1 MFINNNECMP
11 SFLTL
16 IKIFMFLN
24 NNERM
29 PIVSISLN
37 EEILKQID
45 SLQKNLGFSGRSDA
59 IRAGIRSFV
68 AEEKQKENLSGNV
81 NAILLVVHNDEYD
94 NQVNGIKHSYEDL
107 ITTHL
112 HSKIEGDKCMELFML
127 KGEADSVSSIT
138 KDFQIN
144 KKMDTVKLVAL

>member
-1 MFINNNECMP
+1 
-11 SFLTL
+11 
-16 IKIFMFLN
+16 
-24 NNERM
+24 M
-29 PIVSISLN
+29 PIVSISLT
-37 EEILKQID
+37 EEILKEID
-45 SLQKNLGFSGRSDA
+45 NLQKNLGFSGRSDA

-68 AEEKQKENLSGNV
+68 SEEKQKENLSGNV

-112 HSKIEGDKCMELFML
+112 HSKIEGAKCMELFML
-127 KGEADSVSSIT
+127 KGEADSVSDIT

-144 KKMDTVKLVAL
+144 KKMDTVKLVTL

>member
-1 MFINNNECMP
+1 
-11 SFLTL
+11 
-16 IKIFMFLN
+16 
-24 NNERM
+24 M
-29 PIVSISLN
+29 PIVSISLTD
-37 EEILKQID
+37 EILNEID

-68 AEEKQKENLSGNV
+68 SEEKQKENLSGNV

-144 KKMDTVKLVAL
+144 KRMDTVKLVTL

>member
-1 MFINNNECMP
+1 
-11 SFLTL
+11 
-16 IKIFMFLN
+16 
-24 NNERM
+24 M
-29 PIVSISLN
+29 PIVSISLT
-37 EEILKQID
+37 EEILKEID

-68 AEEKQKENLSGNV
+68 SEEKQKENLSGNV

-127 KGEADSVSSIT
+127 KGEANSVSDIT
-138 KDFQIN
+138 KNFQIN
-144 KKMDTVKLVAL
+144 KKMDTVKLVTL

>member
-1 MFINNNECMP
+1 
-11 SFLTL
+11 
-16 IKIFMFLN
+16 
-24 NNERM
+24 M
-29 PIVSISLN
+29 PIVSISLT
-37 EEILKQID
+37 EEILKEID
-45 SLQKNLGFSGRSDA
+45 NLQKNLGFSGRSDA

-68 AEEKQKENLSGNV
+68 SEEKQKENLSGNV

-94 NQVNGIKHSYEDL
+94 NQVTGIKHSYEDL

-127 KGEADSVSSIT
+127 KGEADLVSGIT

-144 KKMDTVKLVAL
+144 KKMDSVKLVTL

>member
-1 MFINNNECMP
+1 
-11 SFLTL
+11 
-16 IKIFMFLN
+16 
-24 NNERM
+24 M
-29 PIVSISLN
+29 PIVSISLT
-37 EEILKQID
+37 EEILREID
-45 SLQKNLGFSGRSDA
+45 SLQKNLGFSGRADA

-68 AEEKQKENLSGNV
+68 SEEKQKENLSGNV

-127 KGEADSVSSIT
+127 KGEAGSVSSIT

-144 KKMDTVKLVAL
+144 KRMDTVKLVTL

>member
-1 MFINNNECMP
+1 
-11 SFLTL
+11 
-16 IKIFMFLN
+16 MFLN
-24 NNERM
+24 NNRRM
-29 PIVSISLN
+29 PIVSISLT
-37 EEILKQID
+37 EEILREID
-45 SLQKNLGFSGRSDA
+45 ALQKNLGFSGRSDA

-68 AEEKQKENLSGNV
+68 SEEKQKENLSGNV

-94 NQVNGIKHSYEDL
+94 NQVNGIKHSYEEL

-127 KGEADSVSSIT
+127 KGEAESVSSIT

-144 KKMDTVKLVAL
+144 KRMDTVKLVTL

>member
-1 MFINNNECMP
+1 
-11 SFLTL
+11 
-16 IKIFMFLN
+16 MFLN
-24 NNERM
+24 NNGCM
-29 PIVSISLN
+29 PIVSISLTD
-37 EEILKQID
+37 EILKEID
-45 SLQKNLGFSGRSDA
+45 TLQKNLGFSGRSDA

-68 AEEKQKENLSGNV
+68 SEEKQKESLSGNV

-127 KGEADSVSSIT
+127 KGEADSVSDIT

-144 KKMDTVKLVAL
+144 KKMDTVKLVTL

>member
-1 MFINNNECMP
+1 
-11 SFLTL
+11 
-16 IKIFMFLN
+16 
-24 NNERM
+24 M
-29 PIVSISLN
+29 PIVSISLT
-37 EEILKQID
+37 EEILKEID
-45 SLQKNLGFSGRSDA
+45 NLQKNLGFSGRSDA

-68 AEEKQKENLSGNV
+68 SEEKQKENLSGNV

-127 KGEADSVSSIT
+127 KGEANSVSDIT

-144 KKMDTVKLVAL
+144 KKMDTVKLVTL

>member
-1 MFINNNECMP
+1 
-11 SFLTL
+11 
-16 IKIFMFLN
+16 MFLN
-24 NNERM
+24 NKQRM

-37 EEILKQID
+37 DEILKQID
-45 SLQKNLGFSGRSDA
+45 TLQKNLGFSGRSDA

-68 AEEKQKENLSGNV
+68 SEEKQKENLSGNV

>member
-1 MFINNNECMP
+1 
-11 SFLTL
+11 
-16 IKIFMFLN
+16 
-24 NNERM
+24 M
-29 PIVSISLN
+29 PIVSISLT
-37 EEILKQID
+37 EEILKEID
-45 SLQKNLGFSGRSDA
+45 SLQKSLGFSGRSDA

-68 AEEKQKENLSGNV
+68 SEEKQKENLFGNV

-112 HSKIEGDKCMELFML
+112 HSKIEGNKCMELFML

-144 KKMDTVKLVAL
+144 KRMDTVKLVTL

>member
-1 MFINNNECMP
+1 
-11 SFLTL
+11 
-16 IKIFMFLN
+16 MFLN
-24 NNERM
+24 NIRHM
-29 PIVSISLN
+29 PIVSISLT
-37 EEILKQID
+37 EEILKEID

-68 AEEKQKENLSGNV
+68 SEEKQKENLSGNV

-144 KKMDTVKLVAL
+144 KRMDTVKLVTL

>member
-1 MFINNNECMP
+1 
-11 SFLTL
+11 
-16 IKIFMFLN
+16 
-24 NNERM
+24 M
-29 PIVSISLN
+29 PIVSISLT
-37 EEILKQID
+37 EEILKEID

-68 AEEKQKENLSGNV
+68 SEEKQKENLSGNV

-112 HSKIEGDKCMELFML
+112 HSNIEGEMCMELFML

-144 KKMDTVKLVAL
+144 KRMDTVKLVTL

>member
-1 MFINNNECMP
+1 
-11 SFLTL
+11 
-16 IKIFMFLN
+16 
-24 NNERM
+24 M
-29 PIVSISLN
+29 PIVSISLT
-37 EEILKQID
+37 EEILKEID

-68 AEEKQKENLSGNV
+68 SEEKQKENLSGSV

-144 KKMDTVKLVAL
+144 KRMDTVKLVTL

>member
-1 MFINNNECMP
+1 
-11 SFLTL
+11 
-16 IKIFMFLN
+16 MFLN
-24 NNERM
+24 NNRGM
-29 PIVSISLN
+29 PIVSISLTD
-37 EEILKQID
+37 EILKEID
-45 SLQKNLGFSGRSDA
+45 TLQKNLGFSGRSDA

-68 AEEKQKENLSGNV
+68 SEEKQKENLSGNL

-127 KGEADSVSSIT
+127 KGEADSISSIT

-144 KKMDTVKLVAL
+144 KKMDTVKLVTL

>member
-1 MFINNNECMP
+1 
-11 SFLTL
+11 
-16 IKIFMFLN
+16 
-24 NNERM
+24 M
-29 PIVSISLN
+29 PIVSISLT
-37 EEILKQID
+37 EEILKEID

-68 AEEKQKENLSGNV
+68 SQEKQKENLSGNV

-127 KGEADSVSSIT
+127 KGEAESVSSIT

-144 KKMDTVKLVAL
+144 KRMDTVKLVAL

>member
-1 MFINNNECMP
+1 
-11 SFLTL
+11 
-16 IKIFMFLN
+16 
-24 NNERM
+24 M
-29 PIVSISLN
+29 PIVSISLT
-37 EEILKQID
+37 EEILKEID
-45 SLQKNLGFSGRSDA
+45 TLQKNLGFSGRSDA

-68 AEEKQKENLSGNV
+68 SEEKQKENLSGNV

-127 KGEADSVSSIT
+127 KGEANSVSDIT